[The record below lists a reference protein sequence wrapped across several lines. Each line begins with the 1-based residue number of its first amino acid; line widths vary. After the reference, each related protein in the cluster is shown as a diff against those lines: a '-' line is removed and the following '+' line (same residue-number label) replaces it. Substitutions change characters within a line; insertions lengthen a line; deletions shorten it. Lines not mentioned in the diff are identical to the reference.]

1 MQAAQWGWLHS
12 TPKGL
17 KQNRFESYGYAYGI
31 DQDIDGQYLIY
42 ALSEIGWGVCQSYSP
57 WAELRAYSEAL
68 GGISEPWEYRAIMA
82 MSRAYIRAIEEGKDV
97 HCIPPVEREN
107 DG

>member
-12 TPKGL
+12 TPDGHKTYRL
-17 KQNRFESYGYAYGI
+17 ASYGYEYGI
-31 DQDIDGQYLIY
+31 DHDIEGKYLID
-42 ALSEIGWGVCQSYSP
+42 ALREIGWTVSDSYAPWGELLSYSD
-57 WAELRAYSEAL
+57 AVGA
-68 GGISEPWEYRAIMA
+68 ISEYWEFRAIMA

-97 HCIPPVEREN
+97 HCIPPAEREN